1 MSDDPEGLVTLAEA
15 ARRLRRDPEGLRA
28 LIRRGKLTAK
38 RGNDGRLLVRLADLP
53 AERSTGLAATAE
65 GRPADLPAGL
75 PDRVEAELWD
85 RLVHPEDAQWV
96 GAECERTNQTG
107 EPFSGEYRMG
117 TADGQVRWVRD
128 EAVLVHA
135 ADGRTVFWQGI
146 LTDIT
151 ASHTAADRL
160 AAR

>member
-53 AERSTGLAATAE
+53 AERSTGLAAAAE

-85 RLVHPEDAQWV
+85 RLVAVEADRDRLRDELMAARERAA
-96 GAECERTNQTG
+96 GAEREVRVLREAWER
-107 EPFSGEYRMG
+107 EKAR
-117 TADGQVRWVRD
+117 AD
-128 EAVLVHA
+128 ELA
-135 ADGRTVFWQGI
+135 AD
-146 LTDIT
+146 
-151 ASHTAADRL
+151 
-160 AAR
+160 ARRPWWRKLLG